1 MTNSAVAERIRA
13 NLAGFT
19 RIVATGGRAAAVV
32 ICVVDDPDEPHVLL
46 IRRAYRGMN
55 SGQWAFPGG
64 KIEPGERAV
73 AAGLREVRE
82 EIGLDLAE
90 SDVLGVLDDFVTDSG
105 FVMTPFVALAAAP
118 ARLRPNP
125 DEVHS
130 VHQVTLE
137 RLVGEDL
144 PGWTTTSAGVRL
156 LNMPLRERM
165 TVHAPT
171 GAILYQFREVALLG
185 RPTRVRDLLQPEFT
199 RE

>member
-1 MTNSAVAERIRA
+1 M
-13 NLAGFT
+13 AGFT
-19 RIVATGGRAAAVV
+19 RIAGSGGRAAAVV
-32 ICVVDDPDEPHVLL
+32 ICVVDDPDEPHVLV

-73 AAGLREVRE
+73 TAGLREVHE
-82 EIGLDLAE
+82 EIGLELGE

-105 FVMTPFVALAAAP
+105 FVMTPFIALTP
-118 ARLRPNP
+118 AQPRLRLNL
-125 DEVHS
+125 DEVDS
-130 VHQVTLE
+130 VHRVTLE
-137 RLVGEDL
+137 RLTGEDL
-144 PGWTTTSAGVRL
+144 PGWTITPSGVRL

-165 TVHAPT
+165 TIHAPT

-185 RPTRVRDLLQPEFT
+185 RRTRVRDLHQPEFT